1 MEGRG
6 PLVRDLTRR
15 LRGADFRQ
23 ALKAVAELRH
33 LDRAVGAH
41 VISSLTPADEQRA
54 FQLLIARLV
63 AEGGVHGLAARWSDL
78 PSPQWRERL
87 VSEIGQAVH
96 LWVDEGT
103 IELLLAALDDPEV
116 GRQAVGSLIECM
128 RERPGKERKR
138 MGKTLRGKAALDAWD
153 KMAVWITPAR
163 RTRVANAV
171 TAALDGCAANPT
183 ALTWPDKYIELL
195 GHSANRTD
203 QRAVTLLEKFRGM
216 AGETRRSEFETL
228 DPCNLPWPTSI
239 VSRKKGAPPG
249 TPFVRVWSQ
258 PTGLLDIK
266 GLEEAIERIRRREV

>member
-6 PLVRDLTRR
+6 SVERDLKRR

-33 LDRAVGAH
+33 LDRALGVE
-41 VISSLTPADEQRA
+41 VISAITPADEQRA

-78 PSPQWRERL
+78 PSAQWRERL

-103 IELLLAALDDPEV
+103 IELLLAALDDPEAA
-116 GRQAVGSLIECM
+116 RQAVGSLIECM
-128 RERPGKERKR
+128 RERPDRERKQ

-153 KMAVWITPAR
+153 KMAIWITRAR
-163 RTRVANAV
+163 RTRVASAV
-171 TAALDGCAANPT
+171 FAALDGCAANPK

-195 GHSANRTD
+195 GHSANRTN

-216 AGETRRSEFETL
+216 AGETRRSEFATL
-228 DPCNLPWPTSI
+228 DLCNLPW
-239 VSRKKGAPPG
+239 
-249 TPFVRVWSQ
+249 
-258 PTGLLDIK
+258 
-266 GLEEAIERIRRREV
+266 

>member
-87 VSEIGQAVH
+87 VSRPSGSRHKFSRVIIDGPLSKPGDARQDLVGGLGPDERLRISIMR
-96 LWVDEGT
+96 VDERADGG
-103 IELLLAALDDPEV
+103 LQFRHAA
-116 GRQAVGSLIECM
+116 M
-128 RERPGKERKR
+128 
-138 MGKTLRGKAALDAWD
+138 
-153 KMAVWITPAR
+153 
-163 RTRVANAV
+163 
-171 TAALDGCAANPT
+171 
-183 ALTWPDKYIELL
+183 
-195 GHSANRTD
+195 HSAPD
-203 QRAVTLLEKFRGM
+203 LLVG
-216 AGETRRSEFETL
+216 
-228 DPCNLPWPTSI
+228 
-239 VSRKKGAPPG
+239 
-249 TPFVRVWSQ
+249 
-258 PTGLLDIK
+258 
-266 GLEEAIERIRRREV
+266 